1 MKYTFIAGRDTGINL
16 RAAVADCIRAIMR
29 LLSNRWSPLLQRLAV
44 LKGMSKSMLVN
55 VLYVR

>member
-16 RAAVADCIRAIMR
+16 RAVVADCIRAIMR

-55 VLYVR
+55 VL